1 MLIIST
7 TAKISRL
14 ADIEDSQRGSK
25 IIIEDGVTIDSF
37 VKIKP
42 AGGSGD
48 LVIGAHSVI
57 NPGVVMYT
65 GNGLV
70 IGKHVMIAANCV
82 LSAASHEF
90 MDKTMN
96 VMN

>member
-1 MLIIST
+1 MLIISK
-7 TAKISRL
+7 TAEISKL
-14 ADIEDSQRGSK
+14 ADIEDSRRGSK
-25 IIIEDGVTIDSF
+25 IIIEDGVKIDAF

-48 LVIGAHSVI
+48 LSIGAYSVI

-70 IGKHVMIAANCV
+70 YWTQSMRTN
-82 LSAASHEF
+82 ASSS
-90 MDKTMN
+90 
-96 VMN
+96 VC